1 MARLSMELPDNY
13 FFSMLMTVRVT
24 DLNYANHLGNDAM
37 VSLLHEARINFLN
50 HYHFTES
57 DINGI
62 GMMVTDLAVIYRS
75 EAFGNDLLKFD
86 VGVTD
91 YNKYG
96 CDIIYRVTQEKTGKD
111 VAFAKTGVVFFDFK
125 VRELK
130 HVPEHFRD
138 TFPAV
143 EASSSYEGH

>member
-1 MARLSMELPDNY
+1 MARLLLELPDNY

-50 HYHFTES
+50 HYQFTES
-57 DINGI
+57 DINGV
-62 GMMVTDLAVIYRS
+62 GMMVTDLAVTYKA

-86 VGVTD
+86 VGVMD

-96 CDIIYRVTQEKTGKD
+96 CDIIYHVTQERTGKD

-125 VRELK
+125 VRKLMQ
-130 HVPEHFRD
+130 VPQCFID
-138 TFPAV
+138 TFPISAV
-143 EASSSYEGH
+143 GQAL